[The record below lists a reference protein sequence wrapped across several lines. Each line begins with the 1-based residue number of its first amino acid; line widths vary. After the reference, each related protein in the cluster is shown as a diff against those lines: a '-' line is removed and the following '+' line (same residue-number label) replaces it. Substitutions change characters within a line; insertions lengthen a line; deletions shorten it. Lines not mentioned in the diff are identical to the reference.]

1 MRREDVLDVERGSD
15 RRLILI
21 EESTVWITFCEV
33 AEANL
38 YRVPIDVLVKIYEI
52 TEIRNH

>member
-1 MRREDVLDVERGSD
+1 MFWIVERGSD